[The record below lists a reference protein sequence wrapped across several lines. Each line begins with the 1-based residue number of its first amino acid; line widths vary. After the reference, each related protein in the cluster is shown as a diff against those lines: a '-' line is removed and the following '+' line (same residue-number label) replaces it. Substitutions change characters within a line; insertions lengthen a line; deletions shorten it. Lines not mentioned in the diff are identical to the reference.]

1 MRRTE
6 ILNKIIAIICKIAG
20 IDNSIISNNTTFSE
34 IGLKNKDILII
45 IFEIKKQ
52 FGIIIEYDN
61 SDKFCNI
68 PNVMQFVCEITE
80 CLLDVADIKLPGM
93 VESDDASHET
103 ESEQQTDTTLN
114 TIEKVEAYLFNLTG
128 AIDKILISDAK
139 EKNIVDIKDIIK
151 LDADGCYTIFYWVGG
166 NKKEVSK
173 NLGSFS
179 YLQEFFKYWKV
190 HKSHVINPI
199 HIKGFDEKNDT
210 IKLSEG
216 LTAKVSG
223 SHLKEVRAFLKALDK
238 KLSKPDPEKESKFT
252 PKNGFV

>member
-93 VESDDASHET
+93 IESDDANHET
-103 ESEQQTDTTLN
+103 EAEQQSDMQFN
-114 TIEKVEAYLFNLTG
+114 TKEMLEAYLFNQTG
-128 AIDKILISDAK
+128 YVDKILLSDAK
-139 EKNIVDIKDIIK
+139 QKNVVDINDIIK
-151 LDADGCYTIFYWVGG
+151 LDAEGCYTQFYWLDG
-166 NKKEVSK
+166 NKMIVSK
-173 NLGSFS
+173 NIGSFS
-179 YLQEFFKYWKV
+179 YLQEYFKYWKV
-190 HKSHVINPI
+190 HKSHVINPV
-199 HIKGFDEKNDT
+199 HIKGFDAKNVT

-216 LTAKVSG
+216 LTAKVG
-223 SHLKEVRAFLKALDK
+223 ESHLKEVRAFFKALDK
-238 KLSKPDPEKESKFT
+238 KLSKPDPEKEA
-252 PKNGFV
+252 